1 MPMATEYCP
10 MPELMLIKSSGAEVA
25 IETTVRPITTFDI
38 LNFNDKSTE
47 DFNK

>member
-1 MPMATEYCP
+1 MAISLEFFKT
-10 MPELMLIKSSGAEVA
+10 ELMLIKSSGAEVA